1 MQTGKY
7 ILTSYF
13 EWQGHSI
20 TVQNST
26 LSGKEWVYVDEEL
39 ISHKRSLGYSSNH
52 SFTLDGQK
60 LDVHILVHSVMKGPI
75 DIKLMLGEQC
85 LDEDSFD
92 YQQIMPGGKSF
103 KRVVFEGFVTGL
115 IFGAVG
121 MFVGYTVTTWLK
133 G

>member
-7 ILTSYF
+7 ILTCYF

-26 LSGKEWVYVDEEL
+26 LSGREWVYVDDQL
-39 ISHKRSLGYSSNH
+39 VSQKLNFSHSSRH
-52 SFTLDGQK
+52 SFTLDGQQ
-60 LDVHILVHSVMKGPI
+60 LEIRILVHSVFKGPI
-75 DIKLMLGEQC
+75 DIKLMSGGRC
-85 LDEDSFD
+85 LDQDSFN

-103 KRVVFEGFVTGL
+103 KRLVFDGFISGF

-121 MFVGYTVTTWLK
+121 MMVGYLIAAWLK